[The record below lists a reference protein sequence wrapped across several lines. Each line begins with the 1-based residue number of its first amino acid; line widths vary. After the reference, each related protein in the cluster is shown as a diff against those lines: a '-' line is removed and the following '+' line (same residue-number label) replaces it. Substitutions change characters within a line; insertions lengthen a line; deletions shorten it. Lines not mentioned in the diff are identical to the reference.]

1 MGISGGVCGGQRG
14 ELAAE
19 FAAGGGRE
27 LVAEFAAEAVGSAE
41 SLVEAVADGVK
52 GEVPGAGVVN
62 LVAAE
67 GFFVLSEAVPGVVG
81 VAGGGDAPE
90 IKGGL
95 AGGFGVNDHLDE
107 KNGAGDE
114 FAVGLVGGG
123 VGVIADAGVVVD
135 EGGGNRD
142 GLRELLVVNRES
154 VGV

>member
-1 MGISGGVCGGQRG
+1 M
-14 ELAAE
+14 
-19 FAAGGGRE
+19 
-27 LVAEFAAEAVGSAE
+27 AEFAAEAVGGAE
-41 SLVEAVADGVK
+41 SLVEAVANGVK
-52 GEVPGAGVVN
+52 GEVPGASVVN

-81 VAGGGDAPE
+81 VAGSGDAPE

-95 AGGFGVNDHLDE
+95 VGGFGVNDHLDKE
-107 KNGAGDE
+107 DGAGDK

-123 VGVIADAGVVVD
+123 VGVVADAGVVVD
-135 EGGGNRD
+135 EGGGDGD

>member
-1 MGISGGVCGGQRG
+1 M
-14 ELAAE
+14 
-19 FAAGGGRE
+19 
-27 LVAEFAAEAVGSAE
+27 AEFAAEAVGGAKG
-41 SLVEAVADGVK
+41 LIEAVANGMK

-67 GFFVLSEAVPGVVG
+67 GFFVLSEAVPGVVR

-95 AGGFGVNDHLDE
+95 AGGFGVNDHLDKE
-107 KNGAGDE
+107 EGTGDE

-123 VGVIADAGVVVD
+123 VGVVADAGVVID
-135 EGGGNRD
+135 EGGGDGD

>member
-1 MGISGGVCGGQRG
+1 M
-14 ELAAE
+14 
-19 FAAGGGRE
+19 
-27 LVAEFAAEAVGSAE
+27 AEFAAEAVGSAKG
-41 SLVEAVADGVK
+41 LIEAVANGMK
-52 GEVPGAGVVN
+52 GEVPGASVVN

-90 IKGGL
+90 VKGGL
-95 AGGFGVNDHLDE
+95 AGGFGVNDHLDKE
-107 KNGAGDE
+107 DGAGDE

-123 VGVIADAGVVVD
+123 VGIVADAGVVVD

-142 GLRELLVVNRES
+142 GLRELLVINREG